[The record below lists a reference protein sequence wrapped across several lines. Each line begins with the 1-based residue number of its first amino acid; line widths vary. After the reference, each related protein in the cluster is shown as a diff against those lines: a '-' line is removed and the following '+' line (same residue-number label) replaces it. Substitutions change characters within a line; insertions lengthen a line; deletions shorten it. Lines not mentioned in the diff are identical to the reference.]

1 MEQMTY
7 QIRAT
12 LVATNVAEPK
22 TSMQRALSLH
32 YAGPSVDDIFDTLS
46 DTDEDKD
53 YKATVDALNA
63 SLCPKLT

>member
-12 LVATNVAEPK
+12 LVATNVTEPK

-32 YAGPSVDDIFDTLS
+32 YADPSVDDIFDTLS